1 VSNLANPL
9 PNTLNP
15 LYPQSMATLW
25 YQPDGTYAAA
35 STGAQGEV
43 AVEVPITDAVCYED
57 LDPNGNETT
66 SDAQAL
72 SQDIFHILLEVY
84 GSNLDDLARGIG
96 VEGWLS
102 ANSDKIEA
110 LPSII
115 DSQLRKDTRITS
127 SKSKLIVL
135 GTSPP
140 SYQIN
145 IELVASGSVIPL
157 AFLFTQAQG
166 LTPL

>member
-1 VSNLANPL
+1 MQANAL

-15 LYPQSMATLW
+15 LYPQSTATLW

-57 LDPNGNETT
+57 LANGNETT

-84 GSNLDDLARGIG
+84 GSNLDDPARGIG

-102 ANSDKIEA
+102 ASAAKISA

-115 DSQLRKDTRITS
+115 DSQLGKDSRITS
-127 SKSKLIVL
+127 STSKLLVL

-145 IELVASGSVIPL
+145 IEIVASGSVIPL

>member
-1 VSNLANPL
+1 VSTANPL

-102 ANSDKIEA
+102 ASSAKVDA

-115 DSQLRKDTRITS
+115 DSQLRKDSRITS
-127 SKSKLIVL
+127 SKSSLVIT

-140 SYQIN
+140 SYTIN
-145 IELVASGSVIPL
+145 IQIVASGNVIPL
-157 AFLFTQAQG
+157 AFLYTQAQG